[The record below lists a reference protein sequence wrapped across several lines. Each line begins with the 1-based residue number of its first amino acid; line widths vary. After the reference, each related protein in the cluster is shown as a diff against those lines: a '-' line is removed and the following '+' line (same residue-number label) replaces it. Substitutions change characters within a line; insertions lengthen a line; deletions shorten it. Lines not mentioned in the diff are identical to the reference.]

1 MSNIIKAIV
10 VGDLILDS
18 YILGEVHR
26 ISPEAP
32 VPVLSQNETFSVL
45 GGALNTTQN
54 LKNLGVDAIPLG
66 VIGKDT
72 SGEKILEILS
82 KEKIYSDHIYIDTN
96 FKTSTKIRLA
106 SKNHHLLRLDIE
118 EITSKKD
125 WDNFFLKIL
134 ENQITNIDFLLIS
147 DYGKGLCSKTLLANV
162 IKLCNKNNINIF
174 VDPKGTDY
182 EKYQNSFCITPN
194 QLEAELITGNKLL
207 TNNDFEKAA
216 KQIAINYGIKN
227 CVITRGPDG
236 LTCFDGNKTFHIKAN
251 KVDVF
256 DVSGAGDKFISV
268 LAYKISQNESILNS
282 CKYANLEAGKSVK
295 YFGTREQKN

>member
-18 YILGEVHR
+18 YIIGEVHR

-45 GGALNTTQN
+45 GGALNATQN

-82 KEKIYSDHIYIDTN
+82 KEKIYSDNIYIDKN

-134 ENQITNIDFLLIS
+134 ENQISNIDFLLIS

-282 CKYANLEAGKSVK
+282 CKYANFEAGKSVK